1 MRRRMRFPRGG
12 NQPGST
18 NHMQSH
24 LAHLEVKIDS
34 ANAGFYKDLFAFI
47 GWNTLYEDD
56 SILGV
61 GGTNE
66 ASLWFS
72 SGANGAQND
81 YDGRGVNHIGIGAQS
96 IADVD
101 ALTGYLKGKG
111 IAALF
116 ETPRHRPDFAS
127 SESDTYYQVMF
138 ESPDRVLF
146 EFVYTGPK

>member
-1 MRRRMRFPRGG
+1 MK
-12 NQPGST
+12 
-18 NHMQSH
+18 SH
-24 LAHLEVKIDS
+24 LAHLEVKIDG
-34 ANAGFYKDLFAFI
+34 ANTPFYKDLFAFL
-47 GWNTLYEDD
+47 GWGTLYEGDGV
-56 SILGV
+56 LGV

-66 ASLWFS
+66 ASLWFTP
-72 SGANGAQND
+72 GANGAAND
-81 YDGRGVNHIGIGAQS
+81 YDGRGVNHIGLGAES

-101 ALTGYLKGKG
+101 ALVGYLKDK
-111 IAALF
+111 AVAPLF